1 MNRKPDMIMTLV
13 MVFALGVVV
22 TGYAQ
27 ALVG

>member
-1 MNRKPDMIMTLV
+1 MNRKPDMIMVLV